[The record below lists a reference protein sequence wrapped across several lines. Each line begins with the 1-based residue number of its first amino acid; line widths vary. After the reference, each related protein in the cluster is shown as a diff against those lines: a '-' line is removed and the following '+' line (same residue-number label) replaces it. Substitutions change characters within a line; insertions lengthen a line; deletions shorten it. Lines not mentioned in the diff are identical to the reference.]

1 MAMGNVP
8 RCQHLKVNGT
18 QCGSPALNY
27 RRRCFFHERM
37 RRERVKIARQNTT
50 YRFDLPLLE
59 DANCVQIALMK
70 VIQMLGAGSV
80 DHKTAG
86 LMLYGLQTASI
97 NLRHC
102 DFEADDVTAVVIKR
116 EDVHTTDLGG
126 PQWYEDDFEV
136 PTEDEA
142 AEDEAAEVENKI
154 EDEAEDAAVAAP
166 AQATAVKKEP
176 KAAKPL
182 TPEEVR
188 LKVKGAVVNWLLEA
202 AGQKAAVKPG

>member
-1 MAMGNVP
+1 
-8 RCQHLKVNGT
+8 
-18 QCGSPALNY
+18 
-27 RRRCFFHERM
+27 M

-102 DFEADDVTAVVIKR
+102 DFEADDVTEVVIKR
-116 EDVHTTDLGG
+116 EDVQRTDIGG
-126 PQWYEDDFEV
+126 PQWVEDDFEE
-136 PTEDEA
+136 PGHEE
-142 AEDEAAEVENKI
+142 AEDEAAEAENKI
-154 EDEAEDAAVAAP
+154 EGGAEDEASIAAASAP
-166 AQATAVKKEP
+166 AKPAPARKGPAPVEHITTEEARKRVQGVVHNWILETLG
-176 KAAKPL
+176 AK
-182 TPEEVR
+182 
-188 LKVKGAVVNWLLEA
+188 G
-202 AGQKAAVKPG
+202 GVKPPG

>member
-1 MAMGNVP
+1 
-8 RCQHLKVNGT
+8 
-18 QCGSPALNY
+18 
-27 RRRCFFHERM
+27 M

-102 DFEADDVTAVVIKR
+102 DFEADDVTAVVIHR
-116 EDVHTTDLGG
+116 EDVHRTDLGG
-126 PQWYEDDFEV
+126 PQWDEDDFEE
-136 PTEDEA
+136 PEHEA
-142 AEDEAAEVENKI
+142 AEDEAAEAENKI

-202 AGQKAAVKPG
+202 AGQKAAVEPG

>member
-1 MAMGNVP
+1 
-8 RCQHLKVNGT
+8 
-18 QCGSPALNY
+18 
-27 RRRCFFHERM
+27 M

-102 DFEADDVTAVVIKR
+102 DFEAEDVTEVVIDR
-116 EDVHTTDLGG
+116 DRVPLTDIGG
-126 PQWYEDDFEV
+126 PLWNEDDFQNPEE
-136 PTEDEA
+136 EDAESEENEA
-142 AEDEAAEVENKI
+142 DGKI
-154 EDEAEDAAVAAP
+154 EEGEDALVAAAP
-166 AQATAVKKEP
+166 AKPAAAR
-176 KAAKPL
+176 KAPAPVEHITVEEARKRVQGVVHNWILETLGAKD
-182 TPEEVR
+182 
-188 LKVKGAVVNWLLEA
+188 G
-202 AGQKAAVKPG
+202 GKPPG